1 LCSNWFP
8 SGDRGLSF
16 ANSFSDNSHYV
27 SLGQRNGYYVLRPG
41 SRLSHQLGLDDA
53 PYLDTA
59 DPFRHGYGADVLAFR
74 FNQRGV
80 LSMPPGLTSHR
91 HQRTIFIPV
100 ELDRW
105 FAALRR
111 RRMWRRFLVADTVLR
126 SDQTVSFTIMRCLFT
141 TPSKISVA
149 DGVELDALVGW
160 FMADI

>member
-1 LCSNWFP
+1 MREVKVCCAVIGSLLAI
-8 SGDRGLSF
+8 GGLSF

-80 LSMPPGLTSHR
+80 LSMPPGLHR
-91 HQRTIFIPV
+91 TGISERFLYPSNWIAGSRPYDDEECGGAFWSRTQYC
-100 ELDRW
+100 E
-105 FAALRR
+105 AT
-111 RRMWRRFLVADTVLR
+111 RRFHLLLCAACLQPLR
-126 SDQTVSFTIMRCLFT
+126 KFRWRT
-141 TPSKISVA
+141 
-149 DGVELDALVGW
+149 ALNW
-160 FMADI
+160 TR